1 MCFCNVIRDLCLRDA
16 ALTNSDAFPD
26 SQSTLKFRH
35 KLHQASRL
43 QNRKQA
49 VSVLFTYIFTYFIW
63 DDPQTNPVHIPS
75 TWWYTQESETFKYP
89 HILPFRC
96 KLSARSTP
104 AGANSCQ
111 TSVETNCTSAAQCN
125 WATDH
130 AGLTPAHVSAKTASC
145 LLWAAHLKK
154 TTALRVPPISQQ
166 QSKELLQWNVKA
178 SFPGSLAMGPFA
190 VLQVD
195 LLNSCQSYVLAAE
208 TYKNS
213 NEMFSCL

>member
-1 MCFCNVIRDLCLRDA
+1 MSSKQEAGSFCSFYLHLYLLYLRWPSDKPSAYPLHMVIHTR
-16 ALTNSDAFPD
+16 
-26 SQSTLKFRH
+26 
-35 KLHQASRL
+35 
-43 QNRKQA
+43 
-49 VSVLFTYIFTYFIW
+49 
-63 DDPQTNPVHIPS
+63 
-75 TWWYTQESETFKYP
+75 SETFKYP

-96 KLSARSTP
+96 KLSACSTP

-125 WATDH
+125 WATDQ

-154 TTALRVPPISQQ
+154 TTALKVPPISQQ

-213 NEMFSCL
+213 NEMFSSL